1 MGILK
6 SDSMCFRVSTIYLQF
21 RSYMKQIGL
30 ERVSIFLAIFS
41 ALCDGEGLL
50 SIAQALNES
59 HEYHMNTILTSS
71 NPVMESF
78 VKY

>member
-6 SDSMCFRVSTIYLQF
+6 SDSVCSRNGTIYLQF

-59 HEYHMNTILTSS
+59 HEYHMTI
-71 NPVMESF
+71 PF
-78 VKY
+78 